1 MSEPFLELEV
11 LPLYAQVGVQ
21 DVDTTDLPDWQTGN
35 EQAVATAH
43 AILVATR
50 PDTEGKV
57 VIRVI
62 RGPVE
67 SEAIVFDGTLDLTS
81 GVIEVGNSI
90 AGTVERVAL
99 GDPGV
104 RRVQIA
110 VDPVEAP
117 ALITVAIEG
126 P

>member
-1 MSEPFLELEV
+1 MSELLLELEV

-21 DVDTTDLPDWQTGN
+21 DAGTTDLPDWQTGN
-35 EQAVATAH
+35 ERAVATGH

-62 RGPVE
+62 RGPAG
-67 SEAIVFDGTLDLTS
+67 SEAIVFDGTLDVTS
-81 GVIEVGNSI
+81 GLIEVGNSI

-104 RRVQIA
+104 RRVQIT
-110 VDPVEAP
+110 VDTVEAP
-117 ALITVAIEG
+117 AVITVAIEG

>member
-1 MSEPFLELEV
+1 MSEQLLELEV

-21 DVDTTDLPDWQTGN
+21 DADTTDLPDWQTGN

-50 PDTEGKV
+50 PDTEGTV

-62 RGPVE
+62 RGPAE
-67 SEAIVFDGTLDLTS
+67 LEAIVFDGTLDVTS
-81 GVIEVGNSI
+81 GLIEVGNSL
-90 AGTVERVAL
+90 AGTVERVAV
-99 GDPGV
+99 GEPGG

-117 ALITVAIEG
+117 AVITVAIEG